1 MRLTRDRILS
11 LAFIGPSVLAIAVFV
26 YALIGWTTYVSTS
39 RWATLK
45 PDYTFVG
52 LANFQYIFSNFRFQ
66 DDVRNTVVFTFFFV
80 LACLTVG
87 LLLANLIDRKIRAE
101 GAFRTI
107 YLFPMAISYIV
118 TGVAW
123 KWILAPGQPGI
134 AGNPAQPNG
143 INQLLGLDPA
153 TNKWLTDASVA
164 YIAPNSPLGTVLHDI
179 GLGFL
184 TNPTIGI
191 PVAMLAV
198 VLAAAWQMSGFVM
211 ILYLSGLR
219 TIPEE
224 LREAARVDGASEW
237 MIFRRITFPLLVP
250 ITLSAVI
257 ILGHISLKIYDL
269 TVALTGGAGP
279 GFATDTP
286 ANNMWQ
292 TAFRDGLFGRGA
304 AIAVVMVVVVAL
316 VVVPYLVWTR
326 RREVAE

>member
-1 MRLTRDRILS
+1 MRLTRDRALA
-11 LAFIGPSVLAIAVFV
+11 LAFLCPSVLLIAVFV
-26 YALIGWTTYVSTS
+26 YGLIGWTGYISLV

-45 PDYTFVG
+45 PDYSFVG
-52 LANFQYIFSNFRFQ
+52 LANFQEIFSSFRFQ
-66 DDVRNTVVFTFFFV
+66 DDIRNTIVFTFFFV
-80 LACLTVG
+80 MACLFVG

-101 GAFRTI
+101 GVFRTI
-107 YLFPMAISYIV
+107 YLFPMAISFIV

-123 KWILAPGQPGI
+123 KWILAPGQPGL
-134 AGNPAQPNG
+134 GGHPAQPNG

-164 YIAPNSPLGTVLHDI
+164 FISPTSQVGQILHDV

-184 TNPTIGI
+184 TSPNIGI
-191 PVAMLAV
+191 PVAMLSV

-211 ILYLSGLR
+211 VLYLSGLR
-219 TIPEE
+219 AIPEE
-224 LREAARVDGASEW
+224 LREAARVDGATEW
-237 MIFRRITFPLLVP
+237 MVFRRITFPLLLP

-292 TAFRDGLFGRGA
+292 TSFRDALFGRGA
-304 AIAVVMVVVVAL
+304 SIAIVMLVVIAV

-326 RREVAE
+326 RQEVSE